1 MQKPEIKIDVVCT
14 STTGIDIGL
23 LAIGGVSRNAL
34 YKFSTYLLTYLLA
47 THQACPMGFLV
58 SSDTILSACIFHKI
72 HFIEQGF
79 APASFAIQLATIVS

>member
-34 YKFSTYLLTYLLA
+34 YKFSTYLLTCHSPGISDMISSEY
-47 THQACPMGFLV
+47 
-58 SSDTILSACIFHKI
+58 SDTF
-72 HFIEQGF
+72 
-79 APASFAIQLATIVS
+79 